1 MIVEQNKKLEI
12 SIQFFLKIVGLLLLY
27 ASFWYAKPF
36 YAKNPFLNSATNG
49 AALFLSASIIFS
61 IGRYILISFY
71 RRQHGMKNVRGNFE
85 LGIDRLTAVLNTTF
99 FIIALMIALGI
110 NPRDFLTSLTFVAMA
125 IAVTFREYLTN
136 MISGLF
142 IMFSDQLSVGDRV
155 KIGEFKGRIVDIT
168 FSSLIVQDEDED
180 LVTVPN
186 NLVFTTPV
194 TNLSA
199 HPSRFFTVRFEL
211 PLATAVDGEL
221 LGEDIKK
228 MLRNHPQLT
237 GEDTLELKIMDI
249 GKDFVKY
256 QVDLHA
262 TSNSSKLHRQLTNEI
277 LREVLKFKRVRDE
290 QLHEARP
297 F

>member
-1 MIVEQNKKLEI
+1 MKPEQNKRLPI
-12 SIQFFLKIVGLLLLY
+12 TLQFGLKIVGLFLLY
-27 ASFWYAKPF
+27 LASWFGAPF
-36 YAKNPFLNSATNG
+36 YKLNPILNTITNA
-49 AALFLSASIIFS
+49 AALFLTASIIFS
-61 IGRYILISFY
+61 IGRYILISLY
-71 RRQHGMKNVRGNFE
+71 RRQHGTKNVRGNFE
-85 LGIDRLTAVLNTTF
+85 LGIDRLTAALNTTF
-99 FIIALMIALGI
+99 FIIALMIALSI
-110 NPRDFLTSLTFVAMA
+110 DPRNFLTSLTFVAMA

-155 KIGEFKGRIVDIT
+155 KIGEFKGRIMDIT
-168 FSSLIVQDEDED
+168 FSSLVVQDEDED
-180 LVTVPN
+180 LITVPN

-221 LGEDIKK
+221 LEEDIKK

-277 LREVLKFKRVRDE
+277 LREVLKFKRDRDE
-290 QLHEARP
+290 LMLENKNV
-297 F
+297 